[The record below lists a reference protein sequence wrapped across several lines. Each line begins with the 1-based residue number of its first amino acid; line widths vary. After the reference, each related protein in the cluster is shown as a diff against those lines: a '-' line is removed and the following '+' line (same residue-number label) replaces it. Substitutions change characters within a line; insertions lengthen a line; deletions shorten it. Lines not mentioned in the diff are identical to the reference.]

1 MDSYQTMTV
10 SSLNIKIK
18 SLLETTF
25 MHILVEGEV
34 SSVTY
39 HNSGHIYFSIKDQNS
54 TIKCVMF
61 RSNANRLKF
70 RLERG
75 QHVVVNGSISVYTP
89 RGEYQ
94 LLTLTI
100 EPFGQGALE
109 LAYEQLKE
117 KLKDKGYF
125 EAKYKKNQP
134 RFIKKIALVTAS
146 KSAGLQDM
154 LKIIDKRWRLL
165 EVVIVDTLV
174 QGDKSASQ
182 IVEALAYADTLGC
195 DAIVV
200 GRGGGSREDLWAFNE
215 EIVADAIFNLNT
227 FVVSAVGHE
236 VDVLISDFVAD
247 LRAPTPSASI
257 EMILPDQNELLY
269 TLSEIEEGY
278 NRTIKQIV
286 YNKENSLNSLI
297 QEMGRYSVSG
307 KVTELEKDFLAIEK
321 EFRRL
326 MSYKIKQCEAELTTI
341 PQQLKDNL
349 DYALGV
355 KSQSLNALEQKMKL
369 YNPEL
374 KQKDGWGE
382 VLYNGKRVDL
392 STINIDDKFVIAD
405 TKTKLEVICIK
416 RENICEK
423 GYR

>member
-1 MDSYQTMTV
+1 MNQNNTMTV

-39 HNSGHIYFSIKDQNS
+39 HNSGHVYFSIKDKDS
-54 TIKCVMF
+54 SIKCVMF
-61 RSNANRLKF
+61 RSNAHRMKF

-94 LLTLTI
+94 LLTLSI
-100 EPFGQGALE
+100 EPFGRGALE

-117 KLKDKGYF
+117 KLEAKGYF
-125 EAKYKKNQP
+125 DANRKKAQPKY
-134 RFIKKIALVTAS
+134 IKKIALVTAS

-165 EVVIVDTLV
+165 DVVIVDTLV
-174 QGDKSASQ
+174 QGDKSAFQ
-182 IVEALAYADTLGC
+182 IAKALAYADTLGC

-215 EIVADAIFNLNT
+215 EVVADALFNLNT

-257 EMILPDQNELLY
+257 EMILPDKNELLY
-269 TLSEIEEGY
+269 TLSEMQERY
-278 NRTIKQIV
+278 DRAIKQIL
-286 YNKENSLNSLI
+286 YNKETALTSLS
-297 QEMGRYSVSG
+297 QELKRNSVSQ
-307 KVTELEKDFLAIEK
+307 KISEINNQFLQLEDELKRAIKYKLTEYESKFINLPK
-321 EFRRL
+321 
-326 MSYKIKQCEAELTTI
+326 
-341 PQQLKDNL
+341 QLKDNFE
-349 DYALGV
+349 YALHV
-355 KSQSLNALEQKMKL
+355 KRENLKSLEQKMRL
-369 YNPEL
+369 YDPKL
-374 KQKDGWGE
+374 KQKEGWGE
-382 VLYNGKRVDL
+382 VLLDGKRVDL
-392 STINIDDKFVIAD
+392 SSININDTFVISD
-405 TKTKLEVICIK
+405 TKTKLEVACIK
-416 RENICEK
+416 KEK
-423 GYR
+423 IQ